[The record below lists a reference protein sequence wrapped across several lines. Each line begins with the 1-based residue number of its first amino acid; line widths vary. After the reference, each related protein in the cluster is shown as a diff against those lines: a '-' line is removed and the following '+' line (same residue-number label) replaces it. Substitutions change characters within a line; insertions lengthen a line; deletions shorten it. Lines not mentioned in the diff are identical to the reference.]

1 MISTEEWD
9 TRYWVIFN
17 DLVWEQ
23 DHREDDECKALA
35 ELECTEQFGVRPEE
49 QG

>member
-1 MISTEEWD
+1 MISPAETWD
-9 TRYWVIFN
+9 ARYWVILG
-17 DLVWEQ
+17 DLRGQGVV
-23 DHREDDECKALA
+23 EDNARAIA